1 VNAPPGL
8 QDDRAPAGGRRVM
21 STGAAITLIAIGAI
35 LRFALAPGS
44 PHGLNVHVVGVVLI
58 LAGVLGLVLS
68 LLLLLVR
75 TGPRQQRKPR
85 WLTRRGRPDGYY
97 NLPAW
102 DYRLARRR
110 QAAAEDIA
118 AIREDDQF
126 YAPDAPA
133 HQDDDL

>member
-1 VNAPPGL
+1 
-8 QDDRAPAGGRRVM
+8 M
-21 STGAAITLIAIGAI
+21 STGAGITLIAVGAI

-75 TGPRQQRKPR
+75 TGPRQQRQQRQSR
-85 WLTRRGRPDGYY
+85 WLTSRGRPRGYY
-97 NLPAW
+97 NLPAS

-110 QAAAEDIA
+110 QAAAEDVA
-118 AIREDDQF
+118 AIREDDRF
-126 YAPDAPA
+126 YPPDAPA
-133 HQDDDL
+133 PQDDHR